1 MTERRRLLRTVLDR
15 LSQHNVHHR
24 DKDERSI
31 SRRIRIPADIRRVQD
46 VLLRAG
52 RNAVFKDIKRDFELN
67 RFFVISDELAADVLR
82 EVGKECGATSF
93 SAWCQT
99 ACAWYLHQTPNQA
112 VKDKYLADI
121 LQGKVLAGTGMS
133 NTVKHLA
140 GIEKHNLQAERVDG
154 GYKVNGALPW
164 VSNIG
169 EDHIWANTAQIGD
182 GYVMFIT
189 GGQWEG
195 VTLQACP
202 EFCALEGT
210 RTFSLNFKDVFIPDE
225 DVIAAPEQFSDY
237 IASIKSGFILLQ
249 IGIGAGVSDG
259 SLGIIRIANVVNA
272 EVNSYL
278 DDGYDSLKAALDEA
292 WQTTEQL
299 ADLAW
304 NNTPDNL
311 ATLKLRAAAAELTLA
326 AAQSAALHAGA
337 KGYLMR
343 SPAQRRVR
351 EAMFVAIVTPAL
363 KHLRKEIAA
372 LEVA

>member
-1 MTERRRLLRTVLDR
+1 MNRETL
-15 LSQHNVHHR
+15 LSQVAELV
-24 DKDERSI
+24 KTKLKPLVDEI
-31 SRRIRIPADIRRVQD
+31 D
-46 VLLRAG
+46 
-52 RNAVFKDIKRDFELN
+52 RNGLYPEDFMRELGAIGGFGAVGTEAEGGNGLG
-67 RFFVISDELAADVLR
+67 LATQIAVLR

-93 SAWCQT
+93 SAWCQA

-154 GYKVNGALPW
+154 GYKVNGVLPW
-164 VSNIG
+164 VSNLG
-169 EDHIWANTAQIGD
+169 DTHIWANTAAVDG

-189 GGQWEG
+189 GAQREG
-195 VTLQACP
+195 VTLNPCP

-249 IGIGAGVSDG
+249 IGIGAGVIDG

-278 DDGYDSLKAALDEA
+278 DDSYDSLKAALDEA
-292 WQTTEQL
+292 WQTTERL

-372 LEVA
+372 LEAA